1 MPPFF
6 MKTENARY
14 DVKNFLDRLDLIYEW
29 FAIWF
34 ATAVIANFYMQK
46 SLVPVIPD
54 FDYMTFNRMSS
65 MSFTDMPTQLHLPD
79 SRNNELF
86 VYGAYCKQ
94 FRNLSGKSADF
105 VNDPSSR
112 GTILLAFGA
121 LVDWK
126 EAPAE
131 RPMSLG
137 SHIRL
142 SDWVPQQELLNHPR
156 TKLFITH
163 GGLKSLKEATCA
175 EMPTLFLPIL
185 GEQVRNSWLAY
196 HHGFGQIINKFNV
209 TADYLLY
216 FEDAPIPPL
225 QEGAF
230 KIKGLIKYGG
240 RMPEY
245 FYTRST
251 NIDYVRYL
259 NLDLILLIP
268 SLICLLLLV
277 K

>member
-1 MPPFF
+1 LTGEF
-6 MKTENARY
+6 A
-14 DVKNFLDRLDLIYEW
+14 DL
-29 FAIWF
+29 
-34 ATAVIANFYMQK
+34 
-46 SLVPVIPD
+46 
-54 FDYMTFNRMSS
+54 
-65 MSFTDMPTQLHLPD
+65 
-79 SRNNELF
+79 
-86 VYGAYCKQ
+86 
-94 FRNLSGKSADF
+94 
-105 VNDPSSR
+105 VNDPKSR
-112 GTILLAFGA
+112 GTILLAFGTI
-121 LVDWK
+121 LNWK

-131 RPMSLG
+131 QREAFAEALNKLPDYRIIWACRQCPAMNLG
-137 SHIRL
+137 SHVRL
-142 SDWVPQQELLNHPR
+142 LDWIPQQELLNHPR

-175 EMPTLFLPIL
+175 KMPTLFLPIF

-209 TADYLLY
+209 TADYLLSLIQDMLSNPSYKQNAEKLRSY

-230 KIKGLIKYGG
+230 KIKRLIKYGG

-245 FYTRST
+245 FYTRSI
-251 NIDYVRYL
+251 NIDYIRYL

-268 SLICLLLLV
+268 SLTCLLLLV